1 MMTPQGSVSSM
12 GFPAP
17 EFKTPSLPFA
27 AAKSVTDEAGAAGA
41 AQARP
46 SGLGRR
52 TTSSSSSSTT
62 RRQSFFGAAHEQFSF
77 DDAGGGHDNNLDD
90 DSGYYS
96 SASGQIETDDNEGA
110 PPTNRMQN
118 QNGAAVAVRRPPSVV
133 GNEVPGQQVARG
145 GVNSRGTAVNP
156 DFEASFANL
165 TKRIRPG
172 SPGDIALVGARP
184 RESELS
190 KRPCIRPSH
199 SPLPRESH
207 RSLSRAT
214 ATPLENASHGETE
227 TSMLPHNVP
236 HQTATID
243 GFPGLEFSED
253 DMGRYAE
260 LYEKGSERWSRST
273 MEEWLAGAN
282 DIMAKFTEIMDMVSP
297 YILLVPVPV
306 SVVFP
311 CLSRFIFID
320 KGTHEVRSQI
330 HWY

>member
-27 AAKSVTDEAGAAGA
+27 AAKSVTDEAGGGGA
-41 AQARP
+41 AQAHT

-77 DDAGGGHDNNLDD
+77 EDAGGGPNNNLDD

-96 SASGQIETDDNEGA
+96 SVSGQIETDDNEGA

-133 GNEVPGQQVARG
+133 SNEVPGQQVARG
-145 GVNSRGTAVNP
+145 GVNSRGTGVNP
-156 DFEASFANL
+156 DLEASFANL

-172 SPGDIALVGARP
+172 SPGDIVLVGARP

-236 HQTATID
+236 HQTATIE

-297 YILLVPVPV
+297 YILFVPVPV

-311 CLSRFIFID
+311 CLSRFVLHRLRN
-320 KGTHEVRSQI
+320 T
-330 HWY
+330 